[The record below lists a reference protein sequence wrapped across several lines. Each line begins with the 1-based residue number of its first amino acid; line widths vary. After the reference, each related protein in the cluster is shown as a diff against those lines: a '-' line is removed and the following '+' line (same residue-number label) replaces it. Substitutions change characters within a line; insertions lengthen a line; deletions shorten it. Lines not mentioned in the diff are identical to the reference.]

1 MRLTIYIITSLFFI
15 LMCTGCLSNSKQQET
30 PESIEDPYKNFTSGL
45 VKEDTVAVT
54 ELVTKFMRL
63 AQQEQ
68 YAEAAAMLYK
78 LSPEDQWDEPLSL
91 NNEEMDQVKTML
103 RQIPFTRFYIS
114 NLKFETALK
123 NEVKCSIT
131 LKGTSTTTESMQTNI
146 YFNPINY
153 LGGWRLC
160 MMN

>member
-1 MRLTIYIITSLFFI
+1 MKPAVYIVALFFLFLI
-15 LMCTGCLSNSKQQET
+15 CISCQSTSKHQDS
-30 PESIEDPYKNFTSGL
+30 PEPIEDPYKNFADGL

-54 ELVTKFMRL
+54 ELVTKFMQL

-78 LSPEDQWDEPLSL
+78 LSPEDQWDEPQLL
-91 NNEEMDQVKTML
+91 DNNEMNQVKTML
-103 RQIPFTRFYIS
+103 KQISFTQFYIS
-114 NLKFETALK
+114 NLKFESALK

-131 LKGTSTTTESMQTNI
+131 LKETGSTAPIQTNI
-146 YFNPINY
+146 CFNPVNY

-160 MMN
+160 LKN